1 MRTLALSLGLLSASA
16 SASCASAGDA
26 TRDSRIG
33 LHAGYRSFYG
43 GDWGPVDDQGAAGLE
58 FVHETPGASVG
69 LEAAFFV
76 SEKTEDEVFVPP
88 AALVDFRARTAELSF
103 GLHKDLAVHYEGVH
117 PYFGGGLS
125 VLRAELR
132 GEQGGLEDEEDGD
145 SAGLYLHGGVEFDVS
160 PALFLGVDLRV
171 RGGADVDLLG
181 EDRSTNYGQVS
192 FVLGVRF

>member
-1 MRTLALSLGLLSASA
+1 MRFLALSLSLL
-16 SASCASAGDA
+16 SASCASAGEA
-26 TRDSRIG
+26 PRNSRFAV
-33 LHAGYRSFYG
+33 HAGYRSFDG
-43 GDWGPVDDQGAAGLE
+43 GDWAPVDDQGAAGLE
-58 FVHETPGASVG
+58 FVHETPGSTVG
-69 LEAAFFV
+69 LEAAVFA

-88 AALVDFRARTAELSF
+88 AALVDFRGRAVELSF
-103 GLHKDLAVHYEGVH
+103 GLHKDLAVHYDGVH

-125 VLRAELR
+125 LLRAELH
-132 GEQGGLEDEEDGD
+132 GEQGGLEDEEDSD

-181 EDRSTNYGQVS
+181 EDRSTSYGQVA